1 MEACLC
7 LFSLFSRPMHR
18 GSAWFLPAACCVFPP
33 LALPV
38 PSNPSLGLQPVLLG
52 ERAAANSC
60 HLLPPSS
67 LFTFFS
73 SRFLSPKSAEGWRR
87 EAVPRLWCSFTGK
100 IGQKGAMP
108 TLWGDNYKILTSCHF
123 WKGGSC
129 VNSMA
134 EDVFGQE
141 LDQAQGRGRGGD
153 AWSWET
159 TNAAEIWKTSWG
171 RKAASW
177 GALSWPR
184 SDVPASDPGH

>member
-38 PSNPSLGLQPVLLG
+38 PSNPSPGLQPVLLG

-73 SRFLSPKSAEGWRR
+73 SRFLSPKSTEGWRR
-87 EAVPRLWCSFTGK
+87 EAVPRLRCSFTGK

-108 TLWGDNYKILTSCHF
+108 WGDNYKILTSCRCCWGDPVLIRWHM
-123 WKGGSC
+123 
-129 VNSMA
+129 V
-134 EDVFGQE
+134 GQE

-153 AWSWET
+153 VWS
-159 TNAAEIWKTSWG
+159 
-171 RKAASW
+171 
-177 GALSWPR
+177 
-184 SDVPASDPGH
+184 